1 VKRPTIADIAKRAG
15 VSTGAVSYALNGLPG
30 VSEETRQRIVAI
42 ANEVGWRPNIAAR
55 ALSVSRAHAV
65 GLILARP
72 ARTLGV
78 EPFFMQFIAGLE
90 AELASRRTALLLQV
104 VENHTAAIEA
114 TRAWWAE
121 RRIDGVIITDLYRED
136 ERLRFLDELGIP
148 AVLVGRPRA
157 ESNAPGVW
165 SDDAAA
171 VTAAVDY
178 LVTLGHRRIAR
189 VAGLPA
195 LDHTAVR
202 TEAFLAATHK
212 HGLPDS
218 TVIDTDY
225 TWEQGAR
232 ATRTLL
238 SLHDRPTAITFDNDM
253 MAVAALGV
261 AREMGIN
268 VPAELSI
275 VAGDDSQ
282 LCELVHPSITALARD
297 IPAYGA
303 NAARTLLAVIANE
316 QATSYQDV
324 TAQLMPRASTA
335 PAHVPRTTSA
345 VRGEGSPRHVLS

>member
-15 VSTGAVSYALNGLPG
+15 VSTGAVSYALNGQPG
-30 VSEETRQRIVAI
+30 VSVRTRERILAI

-65 GLILARP
+65 GLILSRP

-90 AELASRRTALLLQV
+90 AELATRRTALLLQV
-104 VENHTAAIEA
+104 VEDHAAAIEA
-114 TRAWWAE
+114 TRLWWAE
-121 RRIDGVIITDLYRED
+121 RRIDAVIITDVFRED
-136 ERLRFLDELGIP
+136 ERIPFLNQLGIP

-157 ESNAPGVW
+157 DSTAPAVW

-178 LVTLGHRRIAR
+178 LATLGHRRIAR

-202 TEAFLAATHK
+202 TEAFLAAMRR
-212 HGLPDS
+212 HGRSDAP
-218 TVIDTDY
+218 VITTDY
-225 TWEQGAR
+225 TWEEGAR

-238 SLHDRPTAITFDNDM
+238 SLRDRPSAITYDNDM

-261 AREMGIN
+261 AREMGIS
-268 VPAELSI
+268 VPTELSI

-282 LCELVHPSITALARD
+282 LCMLVHPSITALARD

-303 NAARTLLAVIANE
+303 HAARTLLAVVEGKNAP
-316 QATSYQDV
+316 SLQDD
-324 TAQLMPRASTA
+324 TARLTPRASTA
-335 PAHVPRTTSA
+335 PAPPPR
-345 VRGEGSPRHVLS
+345 